1 MLEKLVTVSSHSHSR
16 RSLAAGIWQLAAQD
30 NMYPAWTLLPR
41 EVPSAEQI

>member
-1 MLEKLVTVSSHSHSR
+1 MLEKLVTVTVTVTAA
-16 RSLAAGIWQLAAQD
+16 SLAAGIWQLAAQD